1 MSFLMGLI
9 AMIGTFIAQTSC
21 FGCFGIILDEPNI
34 PDSLIK

>member
-21 FGCFGIILDEPNI
+21 FGIILDEPI
-34 PDSLIK
+34 YQIL